1 MGFLGLFLLAMDM
14 FQPIISTKNTA
25 LAVTTRNWLS
35 RFLPQSLWRKA
46 PLSPEETLR
55 TERWLATA
63 RVFLAV
69 WALIALWLDPEEV
82 RSPWAYALL
91 AFYIAHASAILILLR
106 SPQQSSTPLRL
117 MVHCVDVLWP
127 ALISAYTLGQN
138 NPFFLFFVFV
148 LAAAAYRWGLWETVM
163 TAVASV
169 SLLWLE
175 SVSFKEGTLRALNA
189 WATHHRIPAIQI
201 KILGIEPKELFM
213 ESVYLIVMG
222 FLLGYLAER
231 QKKLSAEKD
240 IAARMLRLVR
250 IDVGLA
256 GSLSNILG
264 ELVRLYGAKRA
275 LIVTRESGSHR
286 VHIGE
291 VASNNAFP
299 ELRWSDSGPPAS
311 DAYLRESRAETWYAR
326 RDDNEEI
333 SITGLDSSGSFLRD
347 VDPAVAVG
355 LPDLHQFQSLAAS
368 SFLFSHELTGRIF
381 LLDPSFRS
389 GTGEELGFMQ
399 DLVRQ
404 ITPAVYNVYL
414 LRRLRSRAGAAER
427 ARLVR
432 ELHDG
437 AVQSLIGV
445 EMQVDVLR
453 RHAPEAT
460 SMTDELERIQG
471 LLREEVLKLRE
482 LMQEM
487 KSTEVDARRLPGF
500 LRDTVQRF
508 QRETG
513 IAAQFVMDGDEIV
526 LPSTVCRELARIA
539 QEALVNVRKHS
550 GAKQVTVQLLQE
562 DGGWQLVVEDDGIG
576 FPFSGRISQSELEAS
591 GKAPAIIRERV
602 RLIQADLTIES
613 KPGEGSRI
621 EIFVPLAE
629 PVQLATSTRNLF
641 T

>member
-1 MGFLGLFLLAMDM
+1 M
-14 FQPIISTKNTA
+14 
-25 LAVTTRNWLS
+25 
-35 RFLPQSLWRKA
+35 
-46 PLSPEETLR
+46 SPEENLR
-55 TERWLATA
+55 TERWLASA
-63 RVFLAV
+63 RVFLAFG
-69 WALIALWLDPEEV
+69 ALIAVWLAPEEV
-82 RSPWAYALL
+82 RSPWAYVLL
-91 AFYIAHASAILILLR
+91 GFYIAHATAILILLR
-106 SPQQSSTPLRL
+106 SPQQSSSPLRL

-127 ALISAYTLGQN
+127 ALISPYTVGQN

-175 SVSFKEGTLRALNA
+175 SVSFKEGILRALNT
-189 WATHHRIPAIQI
+189 WATHHRMPAIQV
-201 KILGIEPKELFM
+201 KILGMEPKELFM
-213 ESVYLIVMG
+213 GSVSLIIMG
-222 FLLGYLAER
+222 LLLGYLAER
-231 QKKLSAEKD
+231 QKKLGAEKD

-250 IDVGLA
+250 VDVGLA
-256 GSLSNILG
+256 GSLSHILS
-264 ELVRLYGAKRA
+264 ELVRLYGAKRV

-286 VHIGE
+286 VHTGE
-291 VASNNAFP
+291 LESNSVLP
-299 ELRWSDSGPPAS
+299 ELRWNDAGPLAS
-311 DAYLRESRAETWYAR
+311 EAYLKESRAETWYAKR
-326 RDDNEEI
+326 GEKEEI
-333 SITGLDSSGSFLRD
+333 SITGLDSSGSFLRID
-347 VDPAVAVG
+347 AAVVRGFA
-355 LPDLHQFQSLAAS
+355 DLYEFQSVAAS
-368 SFLFSHELTGRIF
+368 SFSFSHELTGRIF
-381 LLDPSFRS
+381 LFDPNFRS
-389 GTGEELGFMQ
+389 GNDEELGFLQ
-399 DLVRQ
+399 DLIRQ
-404 ITPAVYNVYL
+404 ITPAVYNLYL
-414 LRRLRSRAGAAER
+414 LRRLRTRAGAAER

-487 KSTEVDARRLPGF
+487 KSTAVDARRLAGY

-526 LPSTVCRELARIA
+526 LPSAVCRELARIA

-550 GAKQVTVQLLQE
+550 GARQVIVQLLQE
-562 DGGWQLVVEDDGIG
+562 DGGWQLIVEDDGAG
-576 FPFSGRISQSELEAS
+576 FPFSGRISQSELDAS

-613 KPGEGSRI
+613 KPGKGSRI
-621 EIFVPLAE
+621 EVFVPLLQ
-629 PVQLATSTRNLF
+629 PVEVGTGLRNLF

>member
-1 MGFLGLFLLAMDM
+1 M
-14 FQPIISTKNTA
+14 
-25 LAVTTRNWLS
+25 
-35 RFLPQSLWRKA
+35 
-46 PLSPEETLR
+46 SPEENLR

-63 RVFLAV
+63 RVFLALG
-69 WALIALWLDPEEV
+69 ALVALWIDPEEV

-91 AFYIAHASAILILLR
+91 GFYIAHAAAILILLR
-106 SPQQSSTPLRL
+106 SPQQSSSPLRL

-127 ALISAYTLGQN
+127 ALISAYTVGQN

-175 SVSFKEGTLRALNA
+175 SVSFKEGTLRALNT

-213 ESVYLIVMG
+213 ESLSLIVMG
-222 FLLGYLAER
+222 LLLGYLAER

-240 IAARMLRLVR
+240 IAARMLRQVR

-256 GSLSNILG
+256 GSLSHILS
-264 ELVRLYGAKRA
+264 ELVRLYGARRA

-286 VHIGE
+286 VHVGE
-291 VASNNAFP
+291 LDSNSAFP
-299 ELRWSDSGPPAS
+299 ELLWSDAGPPAS
-311 DAYLRESRAETWYAR
+311 DAYLKESGAETWYASR
-326 RDDNEEI
+326 EKDGI
-333 SITGLDSSGSFLRD
+333 TVTGLNSSGSFVRA
-347 VDPAVAVG
+347 VDAVVVRGFAE
-355 LPDLHQFQSLAAS
+355 LHQFQSLAAS
-368 SFLFSHELTGRIF
+368 SFSFSHELAGRIF
-381 LLDPSFRS
+381 LFEPNFRS
-389 GTGEELGFMQ
+389 GTDEELGFLQ

-404 ITPAVYNVYL
+404 ITPAVYNLYL

-453 RHAPEAT
+453 RHAPEAA

-526 LPSTVCRELARIA
+526 LPSAVCRELARIA

-550 GAKQVTVQLLQE
+550 GAKQVIVQLLQE
-562 DGGWQLVVEDDGIG
+562 EGGWQLIVEDDGIG
-576 FPFSGRISQSELEAS
+576 FPFSGRISQSELEGS
-591 GKAPAIIRERV
+591 GRAPAIIRERV

-613 KPGEGSRI
+613 KPGKGSRL
-621 EIFVPLAE
+621 EVFVPLTQ
-629 PVQLATSTRNLF
+629 PVEVGTGVRNLF

>member
-1 MGFLGLFLLAMDM
+1 M
-14 FQPIISTKNTA
+14 
-25 LAVTTRNWLS
+25 
-35 RFLPQSLWRKA
+35 
-46 PLSPEETLR
+46 SPEENLR

-63 RVFLAV
+63 RVFLAL

-91 AFYIAHASAILILLR
+91 GFYIAHAMAILILLR
-106 SPQQSSTPLRL
+106 SPQQSSSPVRL

-127 ALISAYTLGQN
+127 ALISAYTVGQN

-175 SVSFKEGTLRALNA
+175 SVSFKEGILRALNT
-189 WATHHRIPAIQI
+189 WATHHRMPVIQVN
-201 KILGIEPKELFM
+201 ILGIEPKELFM

-222 FLLGYLAER
+222 LLLGYLAER

-250 IDVGLA
+250 IDIGLA
-256 GSLSNILG
+256 GSLSHILS
-264 ELVRLYGAKRA
+264 ELARLYGAKRV

-291 VASNNAFP
+291 LESNSAFS
-299 ELRWSDSGPPAS
+299 ELRWSDASPPAS
-311 DAYLRESRAETWYAR
+311 EAYLRESDAETWYASR
-326 RDDNEEI
+326 GEKDEI
-333 SITGLDSSGSFLRD
+333 SVTGLGSSGSLLRD
-347 VDPAVAVG
+347 VDAVVVRGFA
-355 LPDLHQFQSLAAS
+355 DLHQFQSLAAA
-368 SFLFSHELTGRIF
+368 SFSFSQELTGRIF
-381 LLDPSFRS
+381 LFDLNFRS
-389 GTGEELGFMQ
+389 RTEELGFLQ

-404 ITPAVYNVYL
+404 ITPAVYNLYL

-453 RHAPEAT
+453 RHAPEAK
-460 SMTDELERIQG
+460 SMTNELERIQG

-487 KSTEVDARRLPGF
+487 KSTEVDARRLAGF

-526 LPSTVCRELARIA
+526 LPSAVCRELARIA

-550 GAKQVTVQLLQE
+550 GAKQVIVQLVQE
-562 DGGWQLVVEDDGIG
+562 EGGWQLVVEDDGAG

-602 RLIQADLTIES
+602 HLIQADLTIES
-613 KPGEGSRI
+613 KPGKGSRI
-621 EIFVPLAE
+621 EVFVPLTQ
-629 PVQLATSTRNLF
+629 PVEVGTGVRNLF

>member
-1 MGFLGLFLLAMDM
+1 
-14 FQPIISTKNTA
+14 
-25 LAVTTRNWLS
+25 
-35 RFLPQSLWRKA
+35 
-46 PLSPEETLR
+46 
-55 TERWLATA
+55 
-63 RVFLAV
+63 
-69 WALIALWLDPEEV
+69 LWLDPEEV

-91 AFYIAHASAILILLR
+91 GFYIAHAAAILILLR

-127 ALISAYTLGQN
+127 ALISAYTIGQN

-148 LAAAAYRWGLWETVM
+148 LAAAAYRWGLWETLM
-163 TAVASV
+163 TAIASV

-175 SVSFKEGTLRALNA
+175 TVSFKEGTLRALNT
-189 WATHHRIPAIQI
+189 WATHHRMPAIQVN
-201 KILGIEPKELFM
+201 ILGIEPKQLFM

-222 FLLGYLAER
+222 LLLGYLAER

-250 IDVGLA
+250 VDIGLA
-256 GSLSNILG
+256 GSLAHILS
-264 ELVRLYGAKRA
+264 ELVRLYGATRA

-286 VHIGE
+286 VYMGE
-291 VASNNAFP
+291 LESNSALL
-299 ELRWSDSGPPAS
+299 ELRWSDAGPPAS
-311 DAYLRESRAETWYAR
+311 EAYLKESRAETWYAIR
-326 RDDNEEI
+326 SEKEDF
-333 SITGLDSSGSFLRD
+333 SITGLDSSGAFLRA
-347 VDPAVAVG
+347 VDAVVVRGFA
-355 LPDLHQFQSLAAS
+355 DLYQFQSLAAS
-368 SFLFSHELTGRIF
+368 SFSFSHELTGRIF
-381 LLDPSFRS
+381 LFNLNLRS
-389 GTGEELGFMQ
+389 GNDEELGFLQ

-404 ITPAVYNVYL
+404 ITPAVYNLYL

-453 RHAPEAT
+453 RHAPLAT

-487 KSTEVDARRLPGF
+487 KSTEVDARRLAGY

-526 LPSTVCRELARIA
+526 LPSAVCRELARIA

-550 GAKQVTVQLLQE
+550 GARQVIVQLLQE
-562 DGGWQLVVEDDGIG
+562 GGGWLLVVEDDGAG
-576 FPFSGRISQSELEAS
+576 FPFSGRVSQSELEVS

-613 KPGEGSRI
+613 KPGKGSRI
-621 EIFVPLAE
+621 EVFVPLAQ
-629 PVQLATSTRNLF
+629 PVEVGTGVRNLF

>member
-1 MGFLGLFLLAMDM
+1 
-14 FQPIISTKNTA
+14 
-25 LAVTTRNWLS
+25 
-35 RFLPQSLWRKA
+35 
-46 PLSPEETLR
+46 LSPEENLR

-63 RVFLAV
+63 RVFLAL

-91 AFYIAHASAILILLR
+91 GFYIAHAAAILVLLR
-106 SPQQSSTPLRL
+106 SPQQSSSPLRL

-127 ALISAYTLGQN
+127 ALISAYTVGQN

-175 SVSFKEGTLRALNA
+175 SVSFKEGTLRALNT
-189 WATHHRIPAIQI
+189 WATHHRIPAIQVN
-201 KILGIEPKELFM
+201 ILGIEPKELFM

-222 FLLGYLAER
+222 LLLGYLAER

-240 IAARMLRLVR
+240 IAAKMLRLVR
-250 IDVGLA
+250 IDIGLA
-256 GSLSNILG
+256 GSLSHILT
-264 ELVRLYGAKRA
+264 ELVRLYGAKRV

-291 VASNNAFP
+291 LESNSALP
-299 ELRWSDSGPPAS
+299 ELRWSDAGPPAS
-311 DAYLRESRAETWYAR
+311 EAYLKESRAETWYASR
-326 RDDNEEI
+326 EKGEI
-333 SITGLDSSGSFLRD
+333 RVSGLDSAGSLLRD
-347 VDPAVAVG
+347 IDAVVVRG
-355 LPDLHQFQSLAAS
+355 FSELHQFQSLAAS

-381 LLDPSFRS
+381 LFDPNFRS
-389 GTGEELGFMQ
+389 GTDEELGFLQ

-404 ITPAVYNVYL
+404 ITPAVYNLYL

-460 SMTDELERIQG
+460 SMTNELERIQG

-487 KSTEVDARRLPGF
+487 KSTEVDARRLAGF

-526 LPSTVCRELARIA
+526 LPSAVCRELARIV

-550 GAKQVTVQLLQE
+550 GARQVIVQLLQE
-562 DGGWQLVVEDDGIG
+562 EGGWQLIVEDDGSG
-576 FPFSGRISQSELEAS
+576 FPFSGRVSQSELEAS

-613 KPGEGSRI
+613 KPGKGSRI
-621 EIFVPLAE
+621 EVFVPLAQ
-629 PVQLATSTRNLF
+629 PVEIETGVRNLF

>member
-1 MGFLGLFLLAMDM
+1 M
-14 FQPIISTKNTA
+14 FHPIISTKNTA
-25 LAVTTRNWLS
+25 LAVITRTWRP
-35 RFLPQSLWRKA
+35 RFRPQSLWRGA
-46 PLSPEETLR
+46 PLSPEENLR

-91 AFYIAHASAILILLR
+91 AFYIAHAAAILILLR
-106 SPQQSSTPLRL
+106 SPQQSSSPLRL
-117 MVHCVDVLWP
+117 LVHCVDVLWP
-127 ALISAYTLGQN
+127 ALISAYIIGQN

-175 SVSFKEGTLRALNA
+175 SVSFKEGILRALNT
-189 WATHHRIPAIQI
+189 WATHHRMPVIQVN
-201 KILGIEPKELFM
+201 ILGIEPKELFM

-222 FLLGYLAER
+222 LLLGYLAER

-250 IDVGLA
+250 IDIGLA
-256 GSLSNILG
+256 GSLSHILS
-264 ELVRLYGAKRA
+264 ELLRLYGASRA
-275 LIVTRESGSHR
+275 LIVTHDSGSHR

-291 VASNNAFP
+291 LESYRGFP
-299 ELRWSDSGPPAS
+299 ELRWSDAGPPAS
-311 DAYLRESRAETWYAR
+311 EAYLMRESSAETWYAIR
-326 RDDNEEI
+326 ENDGI
-333 SITGLDSSGSFLRD
+333 SIKGLDSSGSVVRQ
-347 VDPAVAVG
+347 VDGIVVSGFA
-355 LPDLHQFQSLAAS
+355 DLHAFESLAAS
-368 SFLFSHELTGRIF
+368 SFSFAHELTGRIF
-381 LLDPSFRS
+381 LFDPNFRS
-389 GTGEELGFMQ
+389 GIEEELGFLQ

-404 ITPAVYNVYL
+404 ITPAVYNLYL

-427 ARLVR
+427 ARLMR

-453 RHAPEAT
+453 RHAPET
-460 SMTDELERIQG
+460 ESMTNELGRIQG

-482 LMQEM
+482 LMQEV
-487 KSTEVDARRLPGF
+487 KSTEVDARRLPGY

-513 IAAQFVMDGDEIV
+513 ISAQFVMDGDEIV
-526 LPSTVCRELARIA
+526 LPSAVCRELARIA

-550 GAKQVTVQLLQE
+550 GARQVTVQLLQE
-562 DGGWQLVVEDDGIG
+562 DGGWQLVVEDDGAG
-576 FPFSGRISQSELEAS
+576 FPFSGRLSQADLESS

-613 KPGEGSRI
+613 KPGKGSRI
-621 EIFVPLAE
+621 EVFVPLTQ
-629 PVQLATSTRNLF
+629 PVEVGTGIPNLF

>member
-1 MGFLGLFLLAMDM
+1 MGM
-14 FQPIISTKNTA
+14 FQPIVSSKNTA
-25 LAVTTRNWLS
+25 LAVLPRTWLS
-35 RFLPQSLWRKA
+35 RFRPRSLWRKS
-46 PLSPEETLR
+46 PFSPEENLR

-69 WALIALWLDPEEV
+69 SALVALWLDPQDV

-91 AFYIAHASAILILLR
+91 GFYIAHGTAIMVLLR
-106 SPQQSSTPLRL
+106 SPQQSSSPFRL
-117 MVHCVDVLWP
+117 LVHCVDVLWP
-127 ALISAYTLGQN
+127 ALISPYTTGQN

-175 SVSFKEGTLRALNA
+175 SLSFEEGIIRALNA
-189 WATHHRIPAIQI
+189 WSTHHRMPVQVN
-201 KILGIEPKELFM
+201 ILGIEPKQLFT

-222 FLLGYLAER
+222 LLLGYLAER

-250 IDVGLA
+250 MDVGLA
-256 GSLSNILG
+256 GTLSNIVV
-264 ELVRLYGAKRA
+264 ELLKLYGAKTA
-275 LIVTRESGSHR
+275 LIATRESGSHR
-286 VHIGE
+286 VFIGE
-291 VASNNAFP
+291 LDLNSAMP
-299 ELRWSDSGPPAS
+299 ELRWADAGPQAS
-311 DAYLRESRAETWYAR
+311 ESYLRESAALSWSAK
-326 RDDNEEI
+326 RDPVKNEI
-333 SITGLDSSGSFLRD
+333 RVTGLDSSGALLRD
-347 VDPAVAVG
+347 VDPVVVRSFAE
-355 LPDLHQFQSLAAS
+355 HHSFQSLAAT
-368 SFLFSHELTGRIF
+368 SFSFSHELTGRIF
-381 LLDPSFRS
+381 LLEPSFSS
-389 GTGEELGFMQ
+389 GTEEELGFLQ

-404 ITPAVYNVYL
+404 ITPAIYNLYL
-414 LRRLRSRAGAAER
+414 LRRMRRRAGAAER

-453 RHAPEAT
+453 RHTPGVD
-460 SMTDELERIQG
+460 SMTGELERIQG

-487 KSTEVDARRLPGF
+487 KSTEVDARRLAEF

-513 IAAQFVMDGDEIV
+513 IAAQFVLDGEEVI
-526 LPSTVCRELARIA
+526 LPQAVCRELARIA

-550 GAKQVTVQLLQE
+550 GAKQVLVQLLQE
-562 DGGWQLVVEDDGIG
+562 DSGWQLVIEDDGAG
-576 FPFSGRISQSELEAS
+576 FPFAGRISQSELDAS
-591 GKAPAIIRERV
+591 GRAPAIIRERV
-602 RLIQADLTIES
+602 RLIQGDLTIES
-613 KPGEGSRI
+613 KPGKGSRV
-621 EIFVPLAE
+621 EVYVPQAQ
-629 PVQLATSTRNLF
+629 PVEVASESRTLF

>member
-1 MGFLGLFLLAMDM
+1 
-14 FQPIISTKNTA
+14 
-25 LAVTTRNWLS
+25 
-35 RFLPQSLWRKA
+35 
-46 PLSPEETLR
+46 LSPEENLR

-63 RVFLAV
+63 RVFLAL

-91 AFYIAHASAILILLR
+91 GFYIAHAAAILVLLR
-106 SPQQSSTPLRL
+106 SPQQSSSPLRL

-127 ALISAYTLGQN
+127 ALISAYTVGQN

-175 SVSFKEGTLRALNA
+175 SVSFKEGTLRALNT
-189 WATHHRIPAIQI
+189 WATHHRIPAIQVN
-201 KILGIEPKELFM
+201 ILGIEPKELFM

-222 FLLGYLAER
+222 LLLGYLAER

-240 IAARMLRLVR
+240 IAAKMLRLVR
-250 IDVGLA
+250 IDIGLA
-256 GSLSNILG
+256 GSLSHILT
-264 ELVRLYGAKRA
+264 ELVRLYGAKRV

-291 VASNNAFP
+291 LESNSALP
-299 ELRWSDSGPPAS
+299 ELRWSDAGPPAS
-311 DAYLRESRAETWYAR
+311 EAYLKESRAETWYASR
-326 RDDNEEI
+326 EKGEI
-333 SITGLDSSGSFLRD
+333 RVSGLDSAGSLLRD
-347 VDPAVAVG
+347 IDAVVVRG
-355 LPDLHQFQSLAAS
+355 FSELHQFQSLAAS

-381 LLDPSFRS
+381 LFDPNFRS
-389 GTGEELGFMQ
+389 GTDEELGFLQ

-404 ITPAVYNVYL
+404 ITPAVYNLYL

-460 SMTDELERIQG
+460 SMTNELERIQG

-487 KSTEVDARRLPGF
+487 KSTEVDARRLAGF

-526 LPSTVCRELARIA
+526 LPSAVCRELARIV

-550 GAKQVTVQLLQE
+550 GARQVIVQLLQE
-562 DGGWQLVVEDDGIG
+562 EGGWQLVVEDDGTG

-613 KPGEGSRI
+613 KPGTGSRI
-621 EIFVPLAE
+621 EVFVPLAQ
-629 PVQLATSTRNLF
+629 PVEVGTGGRNLF